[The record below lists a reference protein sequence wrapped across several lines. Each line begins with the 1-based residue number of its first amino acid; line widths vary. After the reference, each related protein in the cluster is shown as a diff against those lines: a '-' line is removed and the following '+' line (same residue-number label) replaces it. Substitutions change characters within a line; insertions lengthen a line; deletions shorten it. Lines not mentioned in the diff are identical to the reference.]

1 MFSKWPIVGAL
12 TMASGK
18 LFQLR
23 IVLGTKEY
31 IWYLSLKE
39 VPRTQASVIASKPF
53 AVVAF
58 RVVQHPGQ
66 LSHSGFHRKWVICM
80 PATCSLSF

>member
-1 MFSKWPIVGAL
+1 MCFKGAGVHLDIVDMSSKIVLKWSIVAAL

-31 IWYLSLKE
+31 IW
-39 VPRTQASVIASKPF
+39 
-53 AVVAF
+53 
-58 RVVQHPGQ
+58 
-66 LSHSGFHRKWVICM
+66 
-80 PATCSLSF
+80 